1 MLSKMVLTAWA
12 GVNCVGVVAAV
23 MAATMFAWTQSGARA
38 NDKKSGSTRDSVAR
52 GKDVFDKK
60 CGLCHNAD
68 SDVKKIG
75 PGLKGIFKRGTFT
88 INTNK
93 ITDQSLKLWIETGD
107 ALMPP
112 FKDVLDAN
120 QIKDVVAYVRT
131 L

>member
-1 MLSKMVLTAWA
+1 MSA
-12 GVNCVGVVAAV
+12 
-23 MAATMFAWTQSGARA
+23 
-38 NDKKSGSTRDSVAR
+38 AR
-52 GKDVFDKK
+52 GKDIFGKK
-60 CGLCHNAD
+60 CGVCHNAD

-93 ITDQSLKLWIETGD
+93 VTDQALKLWIETGD

-112 FKDVLDAN
+112 FKDVLDTD
-120 QIKDVVAYVRT
+120 QIRDVVAYVKT

>member
-1 MLSKMVLTAWA
+1 MLSKIVLPVWPR
-12 GVNCVGVVAAV
+12 VKCVGTAAAV
-23 MAATMFAWTQSGARA
+23 MAATMLAWTQSGAGA
-38 NDKKSGSTRDSVAR
+38 NDKKSAPTRDSVAR

-60 CGLCHNAD
+60 CGLCHNPD

-93 ITDQSLKLWIETGD
+93 VTGQSLKLWIETGD

>member
-1 MLSKMVLTAWA
+1 M
-12 GVNCVGVVAAV
+12 
-23 MAATMFAWTQSGARA
+23 
-38 NDKKSGSTRDSVAR
+38 AR

-60 CGLCHNAD
+60 CGLCHSAD

-93 ITDQSLKLWIETGD
+93 VTDQSLKLWIETGD
-107 ALMPP
+107 ALMQP
-112 FKDVLDAN
+112 FKDVLNAN

>member
-1 MLSKMVLTAWA
+1 MLSKMVLIALPR
-12 GVNCVGVVAAV
+12 VNCVGIVAAV
-23 MAATMFAWTQSGARA
+23 TVATMFAWTQSGARA

-68 SDVKKIG
+68 SDEKKIG

-93 ITDQSLKLWIETGD
+93 VTEQSLKLWIETGD

-112 FKDVLDAN
+112 FKDVLNA
-120 QIKDVVAYVRT
+120 IRSKMWLPV
-131 L
+131 

>member
-1 MLSKMVLTAWA
+1 MLSKMVLWA
-12 GVNCVGVVAAV
+12 RVNCVGIVAAV
-23 MAATMFAWTQSGARA
+23 IAATMFASTQFGARA
-38 NDKKSGSTRDSVAR
+38 NDKKSASKRGSVAR

-93 ITDQSLKLWIETGD
+93 VTDQSLKVWIETGD